1 MTLYVNARG
10 VKLCWEGICL
20 FLLFFFFFVIEV
32 NLYNACSRAEVL
44 GLLLITLAIFSVL
57 KFLGVTVIPR
67 K

>member
-1 MTLYVNARG
+1 MLVSA
-10 VKLCWEGICL
+10 
-20 FLLFFFFFVIEV
+20 FFFFFFVIEV